1 VGAATHRSCDCLRQR
16 TFGSA
21 DIQTTNRVSGRRAS
35 ATVASA
41 AVVGLKSDGFA
52 RAVVVRGNPAGVA
65 PAHPTR
71 TPAYGGTRKLA
82 SVPSMA
88 RKGSAAFSTE
98 EVA

>member
-1 VGAATHRSCDCLRQR
+1 MAQKWAVMGGEWEARSGFAA
-16 TFGSA
+16 
-21 DIQTTNRVSGRRAS
+21 TTNRVGGRRAS

-41 AVVGLKSDGFA
+41 AVVGLKPDGFA

-88 RKGSAAFSTE
+88 RKGSTMFSND